1 MRSEIPLHVA
11 TMGKRNV
18 KLKDSCIYI
27 PLRLVDHFEP
37 DITLKDHED
46 KIHGIRA
53 RKHDADQIVLES
65 GWGEFVSKQR
75 IQENDLIVFKKGK
88 PHIEVFIL
96 EKTSSSFLRG
106 NCSCAQE
113 VIELSSSDDD
123 EIVAKKMASV
133 SPPCAKSEYGAP
145 KLNEVGSEPP
155 RSNIFMGPS
164 QRRRYIFSQRK
175 VLKGQ
180 AREKVEEKV
189 QAICSEFPVFVKVM
203 NKSSRSRREIHP
215 LHFCVEYASE
225 CLPAEQ
231 KGLLLL
237 LEGDEREWTGKLD
250 IARNDLKKQ
259 IGWVVCGVWRDF
271 VWQVGLK
278 EGDICLFELV
288 DKSAGWITMK
298 VYLIR
303 RSEIQP

>member
-1 MRSEIPLHVA
+1 MRSEIPLHVE

-18 KLKDSCIYI
+18 KLKDGCIYI

-46 KIHGIRA
+46 KIHGVRA
-53 RKHDADQIVLES
+53 RKHDADQIILES
-65 GWGEFVSKQR
+65 GWGEFVFKQR

-96 EKTSSSFLRG
+96 EKTSSSFLTG
-106 NCSCAQE
+106 NYSCAQE

-123 EIVAKKMASV
+123 EIMAKKMASV
-133 SPPCAKSEYGAP
+133 SSPCAKSEYGAP
-145 KLNEVGSEPP
+145 KLNEVGSKPP

-164 QRRRYIFSQRK
+164 QRRRYILSQGK
-175 VLKGQ
+175 VLKGLL
-180 AREKVEEKV
+180 REKVEEKV
-189 QAICSEFPVFVKVM
+189 QAICSEFSVFVKVM

-215 LHFCVEYASE
+215 LHFCLEYASE

-250 IARNDLKKQ
+250 ISRNGSRKGRFIFGAWK
-259 IGWVVCGVWRDF
+259 DF
-271 VWQVGLK
+271 LWQVGLK

-298 VYLIR
+298 VHLIR